1 MKSIIIVAAVTTAL
15 FAGCRSTPNLSPSS
29 ALPGR
34 AVENAVTS
42 SNKLVYL
49 RSVRT
54 SPVQMYQ
61 GAGAASLSGLDP
73 NIIGAVAGLAKE
85 GVAQVG
91 QGYRES
97 LEQGNKTVRNTVNEF
112 SEAIIIGQMDQDAIT
127 AIVQGYSAGAK
138 PIAAQAELPAP
149 TPAVTPLVTGTPIK
163 LSDMLNGLP
172 PGSTISTNG
181 VVVLPP
187 PVDPPVLVPDGGAL
201 PPGDDELPPPPP
213 SDSGE

>member
-1 MKSIIIVAAVTTAL
+1 MKSIVIAAVTTAL
-15 FAGCRSTPNLSPSS
+15 FVGCVSTPNLNPSS
-29 ALPGR
+29 SLPKG
-34 AVENAVTS
+34 AVEAAVTNT
-42 SNKLVYL
+42 NKLVYL

-97 LEQGNKTVRNTVNEF
+97 VEQGNKTVRNTVSEF
-112 SEAIIIGQMDQDAIT
+112 SEAIIIGTLDQAAIA

-138 PIAAQAELPAP
+138 PIGAQADLPP
-149 TPAVTPLVTGTPIK
+149 PVPVITPLVSGAPIK

-172 PGSTISTNG
+172 AGSTVGTNG

-187 PVDPPVLVPDGGAL
+187 PVDPPPVLVPDGGGL